1 MVYYALIA
9 FNTKIICEVNEYEDV
24 QRSTMTKSTSSL
36 SYQSRLENKKEKK
49 YIRASRK
56 ILKKIENGEIRRP
69 DGMGTLISGTYSYNY
84 IHGYEYSEYSV
95 LESLIF
101 ICVLPLYQSNPN
113 VTSTEREIAFNFL
126 SSIRR
131 DFLTSFADH
140 LQYIYNHPFINNIA
154 VRLNPEKYYNSQYLE
169 QLTKE
174 DDNICTNLHSLSH
187 IMMQRMHGN
196 YQNAFEFIKLTENDD
211 DDNMDNIQNQGNNI
225 NSNQPQIS
233 SPIGDNNNIMDP
245 QIDQN
250 NNEQQG
256 EDLRIPHETSDEF
269 INIKTPNSKSMSNI
283 TDGFIGVTMD
293 TPSNNNTPNNK
304 VNKNGGYGAVTTPMS
319 IDDNAS
325 QLGVICIYMIY
336 MISCM
341 LITMI
346 INRRSR
352 INDFLS
358 SIVDVKQQMKERIKS
373 SMSVSSLKSFG
384 TSAMSED
391 KFVDYETMPLM
402 ASTTSLYGDNGINIS
417 REYTRNYDGNTS
429 GFITRHKKK
438 IGIMISI
445 MIVIYIIIVMFCGW
459 NVQSCSNK

>member
-1 MVYYALIA
+1 MSFSTVNPTPMIYYALIA

-24 QRSTMTKSTSSL
+24 QRSTMTKSTSNL
-36 SYQSRLENKKEKK
+36 SFESNKKEKK

-56 ILKKIENGEIRRP
+56 ILKKIEQDEIRRP

-169 QLTKE
+169 QLTKQ

-196 YQNAFEFIKLTENDD
+196 YQNEFEFIKLTENDD
-211 DDNMDNIQNQGNNI
+211 DDDVNNGNIDHTQNDNDT
-225 NSNQPQIS
+225 NSQNQPQLP
-233 SPIGDNNNIMDP
+233 SPVDHT
-245 QIDQN
+245 QN
-250 NNEQQG
+250 NDEPS
-256 EDLRIPHETSDEF
+256 EDLRVPHEPSDDF
-269 INIKTPNSKSMSNI
+269 INIKTPNSKSKSMSNI
-283 TDGFIGVTMD
+283 TDGFIGVSMD
-293 TPSNNNTPNNK
+293 PPSTNNTPNN
-304 VNKNGGYGAVTTPMS
+304 NTGYGAVTTPMD

-325 QLGVICIYMIY
+325 QLGVI
-336 MISCM
+336 
-341 LITMI
+341 
-346 INRRSR
+346 
-352 INDFLS
+352 
-358 SIVDVKQQMKERIKS
+358 
-373 SMSVSSLKSFG
+373 
-384 TSAMSED
+384 
-391 KFVDYETMPLM
+391 YEIFHL
-402 ASTTSLYGDNGINIS
+402 
-417 REYTRNYDGNTS
+417 
-429 GFITRHKKK
+429 
-438 IGIMISI
+438 
-445 MIVIYIIIVMFCGW
+445 
-459 NVQSCSNK
+459 

>member
-24 QRSTMTKSTSSL
+24 QRSTMTKSSSSL

-196 YQNAFEFIKLTENDD
+196 YQNEFEFIKLTENDD
-211 DDNMDNIQNQGNNI
+211 DDNMDSIQTQGNNI
-225 NSNQPQIS
+225 NPNQPQIS
-233 SPIGDNNNIMDP
+233 SPIGDNTTNMDP
-245 QIDQN
+245 QNDQN

-293 TPSNNNTPNNK
+293 TPSNNTPNN
-304 VNKNGGYGAVTTPMS
+304 NANNNGGYGAVTTPMS
-319 IDDNAS
+319 IDENAS
-325 QLGVICIYMIY
+325 Q
-336 MISCM
+336 
-341 LITMI
+341 
-346 INRRSR
+346 RSR

-417 REYTRNYDGNTS
+417 REYNTRNYDGNTS
-429 GFITRHKKK
+429 GFITRHRKK

-445 MIVIYIIIVMFCGW
+445 MIVIYLIIVMFCGW